1 MPGGMISSPIISAKY
16 GIHWRGC
23 FRGMTAPVL
32 AATSKVLC
40 RSTFDKNKTGKG
52 VYGNGASGVSVG
64 VRVGSGVSV
73 SVGMGVWV
81 SVGVG
86 VSVSV
91 GVGVWVSVGV

>member
-1 MPGGMISSPIISAKY
+1 MSSPIISAKH
-16 GIHWRGC
+16 GLPWRDW
-23 FRGMTAPVL
+23 FREITAPVS

-40 RSTFDKNKTGKG
+40 RSTFDKNKTGRG

-73 SVGMGVWV
+73 SVGMGVLV